1 MEYIKPIY
9 EVNTNNIEI
18 ESYIENNIE
27 ETQEFKQIVKNI
39 ENDIKSNLNNKTKLR
54 KEVDNLSN
62 QKLIYIKNKDLFF
75 IMSK

>member
-9 EVNTNNIEI
+9 EVNTNNIDI
-18 ESYIENNIE
+18 GSYVENNIE
-27 ETQEFKQIVKNI
+27 ETQEFKQLLKNI

-62 QKLIYIKNKDLFF
+62 QKLIYIKK
-75 IMSK
+75 

>member
-62 QKLIYIKNKDLFF
+62 QKL
-75 IMSK
+75 